1 MHYYTNLLLS
11 PSFLDSSEAAS
22 AIASTSAPTPTR
34 PLEAA
39 KLLLILAIRAREGSY
54 VSPEA
59 KSGYQLLM
67 EFMAVCERFAEDV
80 GIDLEESEK
89 AEAARKAAAVAVD
102 ANADE
107 ADVEDEGSKGKAV
120 QLLRLGALTTNGS
133 TPAKSTNPVAA
144 KVANVSYHDI
154 DPLSAAPLD
163 VSYLLHVHG
172 LTHYPDQSGPL
183 YTSLATYW
191 IKRAEFPHARSV
203 FEGAYQTVVT
213 LRDFSVVFDAGVEFE
228 ESVIS
233 SLMDSLAEEA
243 DEDEDEAEVEEER
256 KGTESELDE
265 RMKYFEELMDRRPFL
280 VNEVLLRRNP
290 NDVQEW
296 EKRVVLYGADV
307 EKVRTILL
315 ICHRSTVNLAYRTL
329 QVVETYTKALS
340 VIAPRKATVGLHSLW
355 IHFAK
360 YYETAGELDSARKVF
375 ERATQVPFRK
385 VEELA
390 EIWCEFAE
398 MEVRNE

>member
-1 MHYYTNLLLS
+1 MVIHQIDPTPMHYYTNLLLS
-11 PSFLDSSEAAS
+11 PAFLDSSEAAS
-22 AIASTSAPTPTR
+22 TVASTSAPTPTR

-67 EFMAVCERFAEDV
+67 EFMAVCERFADDI

-89 AEAARKAAAVAVD
+89 AEAARKLAATVAKDNVT
-102 ANADE
+102 NQI
-107 ADVEDEGSKGKAV
+107 VEEGGKGKSA
-120 QLLRLGALTTNGS
+120 QILRLGTLTTNGS
-133 TPAKSTNPVAA
+133 TSAESTNAA
-144 KVANVSYHDI
+144 ASKISSVSYHDI
-154 DPLSAAPLD
+154 DPLSAKSLD

-191 IKRAEFPHARSV
+191 IKRAELQHARDV

-233 SLMDSLAEEA
+233 SLMDSLAEE
-243 DEDEDEAEVEEER
+243 EEEEE
-256 KGTESELDE
+256 KTETEGELDE

-296 EKRVVLYGADV
+296 EKRVVLYGADAQ
-307 EKVRTILL
+307 KVSHPPTFAQRVIT
-315 ICHRSTVNLAYRTL
+315 HR
-329 QVVETYTKALS
+329 
-340 VIAPRKATVGLHSLW
+340 P
-355 IHFAK
+355 
-360 YYETAGELDSARKVF
+360 
-375 ERATQVPFRK
+375 
-385 VEELA
+385 
-390 EIWCEFAE
+390 
-398 MEVRNE
+398 